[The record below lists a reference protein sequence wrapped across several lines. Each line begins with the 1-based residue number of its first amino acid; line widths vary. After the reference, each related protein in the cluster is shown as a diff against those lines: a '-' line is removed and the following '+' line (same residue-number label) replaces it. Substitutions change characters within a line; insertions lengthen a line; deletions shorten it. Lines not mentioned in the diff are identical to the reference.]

1 MFKSF
6 SQINDWEGWK
16 NKKQSCCLRAVL
28 FPKFNK
34 KVSPQFVDLFI
45 YLFSILDILFFHLGD
60 PGPTSPPQT
69 FSYRKT
75 DQNYWLIRLATKRI
89 YRLFYRSVNSIFD
102 NLETTE
108 NYVLT
113 CLNATQKHTYINT
126 RKQTTLIKPHLNGLY
141 FIMRLWDKIIQTK
154 KSSISIYFL
163 CLEFSKSHP
172 RSLCSPFIGI
182 FLHPSLKS
190 RASGPPAVS
199 NAH

>member
-1 MFKSF
+1 MCVLDVFKSF

-102 NLETTE
+102 NLKLQKIMFWHAWMQHKNIPTSTQE
-108 NYVLT
+108 NKL
-113 CLNATQKHTYINT
+113 HSSS
-126 RKQTTLIKPHLNGLY
+126 LI
-141 FIMRLWDKIIQTK
+141 
-154 KSSISIYFL
+154 
-163 CLEFSKSHP
+163 
-172 RSLCSPFIGI
+172 
-182 FLHPSLKS
+182 
-190 RASGPPAVS
+190 
-199 NAH
+199 